1 MLKSRVKEFYI
12 NVLRKQLKNLKMLT
26 FMKDRIAP
34 SKLDI
39 VQLEHIIY
47 FLHMQI
53 IIHLL
58 ILCLLWILKLYKA

>member
-1 MLKSRVKEFYI
+1 MLKSRVKKFYI

-26 FMKDRIAP
+26 LMKDRIAP